1 MTLFPEMHLSSKIT
15 EAHPQ
20 DKHRITS
27 VKEPQMFEF
36 DSAEKM
42 ISEFTYK
49 RSESKRSYLLRS

>member
-1 MTLFPEMHLSSKIT
+1 MTPFPEMHLSSKIT

-20 DKHRITS
+20 DKHSITS
-27 VKEPQMFEF
+27 VKEPQTFEF

-49 RSESKRSYLLRS
+49 RSEGKRS